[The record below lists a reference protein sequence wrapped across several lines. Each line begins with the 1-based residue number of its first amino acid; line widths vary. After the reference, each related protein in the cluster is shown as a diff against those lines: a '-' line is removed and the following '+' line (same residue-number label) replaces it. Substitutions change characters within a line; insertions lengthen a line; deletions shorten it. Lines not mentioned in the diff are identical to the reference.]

1 MYLCVVHLWLPVT
14 CALINPFLCV
24 VNVVSVE
31 RVCACIGGSS
41 GARRSAA

>member
-1 MYLCVVHLWLPVT
+1 MCCAFVATFVT

-31 RVCACIGGSS
+31 RVCACIGGSL